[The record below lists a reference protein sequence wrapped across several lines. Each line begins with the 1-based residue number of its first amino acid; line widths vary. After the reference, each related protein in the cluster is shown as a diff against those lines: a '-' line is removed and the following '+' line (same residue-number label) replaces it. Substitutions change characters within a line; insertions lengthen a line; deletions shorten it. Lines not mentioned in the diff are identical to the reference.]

1 MIKILSKLFSTFEG
15 PVFEGPVVITG
26 LMNLNIWKKKHYTMY
41 IKYMALVNT
50 LSCELLL
57 FVPEIQLYMVQLY
70 LKE

>member
-1 MIKILSKLFSTFEG
+1 ME
-15 PVFEGPVVITG
+15 
-26 LMNLNIWKKKHYTMY
+26 KKQHYTMY